1 MYKKANKPEIV
12 CPRGARAAIF
22 LFIISVILSGM
33 LCRGAYALEEPEI
46 TDTSCV
52 YLYNITNDVVMYSKN
67 TELSIYPASTVKIM
81 FAVIAIEQ
89 WTKDWD
95 EEITVTA
102 EMLKDISGNNINLRR
117 DEVVTFRDMINGV
130 VVGGA
135 NDCCSVLAYA
145 VCGGIENFVE
155 LMNQKAYELGMYDTV
170 YTNVTGMHDPQ
181 MKTTLSDTVKLSK
194 YAIVQ
199 YKYYDVASQYR
210 YIMPATNKSGVRN
223 IYTKNSFMTSYYGD
237 KYYSSDI
244 SGINAGATEEAGY
257 CAVVTA
263 EHEGT
268 SYLAIAMGAGYDDED
283 IYSFVTIR
291 SMLDWAYENYG
302 YVTIVKDSEIIKEV
316 PVNMAAGTDKVA
328 LYPQNTVEVFMQTG
342 IDVQNDIRKTV
353 VLNSDELDAP
363 LNKGD
368 SVGFLTL
375 SYNDTILGKVE
386 LVVRS
391 DVPRSEALYI
401 LTIAKTL
408 FFSDYAVVIMAV
420 IALAAIIYVI
430 FRATSYEKKKTEHTI
445 ENIKK
450 IYEPSQEQLSYSVKT
465 EKTRKSDKQTENEL
479 QNQRRKELK
488 KKEETDIDINVKADK
503 N

>member
-1 MYKKANKPEIV
+1 MYKKVKKTGAV
-12 CPRGARAAIF
+12 YPRARAAVF
-22 LFIISVILSGM
+22 LFFISVIFSVLFCGG
-33 LCRGAYALEEPEI
+33 GAYALDDPEI

-67 TELSIYPASTVKIM
+67 TELSVYPASTVKIM
-81 FAVIAIEQ
+81 SAVIAIEQ
-89 WTKDWD
+89 WTENWD
-95 EEITVTA
+95 EQITVTA

-145 VCGGIENFVE
+145 VCGSIENFVG

-170 YTNVTGMHDPQ
+170 YTNVTGMHDPK
-181 MKTTLSDTVKLSK
+181 MRTTLSDTVKLSK
-194 YAIVQ
+194 YALVQ

-244 SGINAGATEEAGY
+244 NGINAGATEEAGY

-291 SMLDWAYENYG
+291 SMLDWAYKNFG
-302 YVTIVKDSEIIKEV
+302 YITIARDSDIIKEV

-328 LYPQNTVEVFMQTG
+328 LYPKSTVEVFMQTG
-342 IDVQNDIRKTV
+342 IDVQNEIRKTV

-368 SVGFLTL
+368 AVGFLTL
-375 SYNDTILGKVE
+375 SYNDRILGKVE
-386 LVVRS
+386 LIVRN

-420 IALAAIIYVI
+420 IAFAAIIYVI
-430 FRATSYEKKKTEHTI
+430 FRATSVEKKRSEQTA
-445 ENIKK
+445 ENIRK
-450 IYEPSQEQLSYSVKT
+450 IYEPSKEQLTYSVKT
-465 EKTRKSDKQTENEL
+465 KKTVGNDKQSEQVS
-479 QNQRRKELK
+479 QNQTRKELK
-488 KKEETDIDINVKADK
+488 KKEEPDTEFKSNKTE
-503 N
+503 